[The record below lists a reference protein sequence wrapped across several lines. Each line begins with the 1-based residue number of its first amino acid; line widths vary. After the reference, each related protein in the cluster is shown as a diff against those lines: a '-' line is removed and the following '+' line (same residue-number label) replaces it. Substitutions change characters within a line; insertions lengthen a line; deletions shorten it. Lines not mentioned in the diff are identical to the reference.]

1 MFLCFFVDPLKLLP
15 SLDGAELWDTFTSV
29 VPVVELGAEADQ
41 VAAKLAA
48 PVQSAFQGAPAPKS
62 WRRRA
67 L

>member
-1 MFLCFFVDPLKLLP
+1 MDPLKPPP

-29 VPVVELGAEADQ
+29 VPVAELGAQADQ

-48 PVQSAFQGAPAPKS
+48 SEQSSLQGAPAPKS
-62 WRRRA
+62 RRRRA